1 MVRVTKRTVTLQLD
15 SARLGCITSCCLLS
29 INPSDSDD
37 ELKTVREK
45 NREYESSQEK
55 LSSEKVRH
63 LFQSYYCVVIFC
75 VNVCCRF
82 TNVVLTN

>member
-15 SARLGCITSCCLLS
+15 SARLGSITSCNLLS
-29 INPSDSDD
+29 INPSHSDD

-45 NREYESSQEK
+45 NRDYESSQEK

-63 LFQSYYCVVIFC
+63 LFQSYYCVIILLYS
-75 VNVCCRF
+75 
-82 TNVVLTN
+82 VLMFAAVL